1 MELFDRFS
9 SEGQEIEAPAM
20 NRFIGGL
27 FKLPA
32 VIVPLFLSISAFADP
47 PAGILDDTHAAVQAV
62 MAVQGEVTP
71 DLMRQPGI
79 LGTAVGV
86 DAADVPVLTVY
97 VDRDAADAGKVVRNL
112 PRELRG
118 VGLQVQLTD
127 KFRAMAHIAKQTPPI
142 QLGTS
147 GGWTYDLAN
156 GFCCGGTL
164 GSLVKI
170 GSTQYILSNYHV
182 LEADIVSG
190 GNSRIAQTGD
200 PIIQPGLIDVNC
212 SANGAQTVGTLIKKS
227 SLPGSNVDCAIAQV
241 VPGMVRTDGAILE
254 IGTISNTTVGAFI
267 NQAVKKSGRTTG
279 LTHSSVSGLNA
290 TVSVTYDNECA
301 GGTAF
306 TKVFTGQIVVANS
319 GNHFLNSG
327 DSGSLM
333 VEDVATKPRAV
344 GLLFAGNSTTAI
356 ANPIGQVLAFLGATM
371 VGGGSNRSD
380 FNGDGKSDI
389 LWQNTSTGQRLI
401 WIMNGIT
408 HTATVN
414 LGTVPTSWSI
424 AGSGDF
430 NGDGKADILWQ
441 NTSTGQRLIW
451 IMNGITHTAT
461 VNLETVP
468 TPWSIVGSSDFNGDG
483 KADILWQNTSTGQ
496 RLIWIMNGTAHVSN
510 VNLGFVAT
518 SWSIAGSSDFNG
530 DGKPDILWQN
540 SASGQRIIWIMNGL
554 THTAT
559 VNLGFVAT
567 SWSIAGSGDFN
578 GDGKADILW
587 QNTSTGQRLIWIMNG
602 TAHVS
607 NVNLGFVPTSWS
619 IRNY

>member
-1 MELFDRFS
+1 
-9 SEGQEIEAPAM
+9 M
-20 NRFIGGL
+20 NRFIGSL

-32 VIVPLFLSISAFADP
+32 VIGLLFLSISTFADP
-47 PAGILDDTHAAVQAV
+47 PAGILDDTHAAVHAV

-97 VDRDAADAGKVVRNL
+97 VDRDAADSGKVIRSL

-118 VGLQVQLTD
+118 VGVKVQLTE
-127 KFRAMAHIAKQTPPI
+127 KFRAMAHTAKQTPPI

-147 GGWTYDLAN
+147 GGWSNDLAN

-170 GSTQYILSNYHV
+170 GTTQYILSNYHV
-182 LEADIVSG
+182 FESDIVPG
-190 GNSRIAQTGD
+190 GNGIVATTGD
-200 PIIQPGLIDVNC
+200 PIIQPGLIDVSCNK
-212 SANGAQTVGTLIKKS
+212 NLAQTVGTLVKKS

-241 VPGMVRTDGAILE
+241 VSGMVRTDGAILE

-279 LTHSSVSGLNA
+279 LTHSSVTGLNA
-290 TVSVTYDNECA
+290 TVSVAYDNECA
-301 GGTAF
+301 GGGAF
-306 TKVFTGQIVVANS
+306 TKVFTGQIVIANS
-319 GNHFLNSG
+319 GNQFLNSG

-333 VEDVATKPRAV
+333 VEDVATNPRAV

-356 ANPIGQVLAFLGATM
+356 ANPIGQVLTFLGATM
-371 VGGGSNRSD
+371 VGGGGGLSRSD
-380 FNGDGKSDI
+380 FNGDGKPDI
-389 LWQNTSTGQRLI
+389 IWQNTSTGQRLI

-414 LGTVPTSWSI
+414 LGTVATPWSI
-424 AGSGDF
+424 AGSSDF
-430 NGDGKADILWQ
+430 NGDGKPDILWQ
-441 NTSTGQRLIW
+441 NTSTGQRIIW
-451 IMNGITHTAT
+451 IMNGTAHIST
-461 VNLETVP
+461 VNLGFVATS
-468 TPWSIVGSSDFNGDG
+468 WSIAGSSDFNGDG
-483 KADILWQNTSTGQ
+483 KADILWQNGSSDQ
-496 RLIWIMNGTAHVSN
+496 RFIWIMNGTAHVSN

-530 DGKPDILWQN
+530 DGKADILWQN
-540 SASGQRIIWIMNGL
+540 TTTGQRLIWIMNGT
-554 THTAT
+554 THTSTISLGT
-559 VNLGFVAT
+559 VLT
-567 SWSIAGSGDFN
+567 TWSIAGSGDFN

-587 QNTSTGQRLIWIMNG
+587 QNSASGQRIIWIMNG
-602 TAHVS
+602 TTHTS
-607 NVNLGFVPTSWS
+607 TISLGTVPTSWS